1 MTWLEALS
9 HWQVAGAL
17 RQWVSAYALVNA
29 AHIIGI
35 GLLIGS
41 IATLDLRLLGAFRA
55 ASLKELA
62 PPLSRMAA
70 FGLLLAICTGFLLF
84 CVRPVAYAQNAAFLT
99 KLAFVAFGTVN
110 ALALRA
116 SEGWRRVRAGG
127 SASAHVK
134 TAALLSLA
142 LWTGAVLC
150 GRWIG
155 FSQE

>member
-9 HWQVAGAL
+9 HWQVAAAL
-17 RQWVSAYALVNA
+17 RHWVSAYALVNA

-35 GLLIGS
+35 GLLIGA

-55 ASLKELA
+55 SSLQDLA

-70 FGLLLAICTGFLLF
+70 FGLLLAVCTGFLLF
-84 CVRPVAYAQNAAFLT
+84 CVRPVAYAENPAFLT
-99 KLAFVAFGTVN
+99 KLALVALGTAN

-116 SEGWRRVRAGG
+116 SGGWRRVKAGG
-127 SASAHVK
+127 PASMRVK
-134 TAALLSLA
+134 IAAVLSLV